1 METAG
6 QQARVLILKLAILGT
21 RGIPANYGGFETFAQ
36 ELSVR
41 LAARGHEVCVYGRSH
56 YVDRSLQEF
65 RGVKLCV
72 LPSVTNKYLETVV
85 HTSLSVFHALF
96 RGYDA
101 VLICNAAN
109 AFLCWIP
116 RLFGQKTA
124 LNVDGIER
132 LRKKWGLPGRLFYL
146 LGERLALLTPNR
158 IISDAEVIQDYYRTR
173 YGRDTSFIP
182 YGAAVEEVGN
192 TGILESLGLQ
202 PGRYMLYVSRLEP
215 ENNADLVI
223 RAYLGSGI
231 HEIPL
236 VMVGSAPYAEG
247 YLAELHRLADQGNVI
262 MPGAI
267 YGRSYHD
274 LLSHCTCYF
283 QGSEVG
289 GTHPALLEAMGAGAV
304 IVSHDTPENR
314 EVVGDTGLICS
325 FYDQDRLSN
334 IVSGIAGDY
343 PQFEEYGRKAK
354 ARVEK
359 FYSWD
364 NVTDQYESLFNEMVK
379 KPGDSSDPGEL
390 H

>member
-1 METAG
+1 M
-6 QQARVLILKLAILGT
+6 KLAILGT

-56 YVDRSLQEF
+56 YIDRGLQDF

-72 LPSVTNKYLETVV
+72 LPSIPNKYLDTIV

-96 RGYDA
+96 RKYDA

-116 RLFGQKTA
+116 RIAGQKTA

-132 LRKKWGLPGRLFYL
+132 LRKKWGLPGKLFYS

-158 IISDAEVIQDYYRTR
+158 IITDAEVIRDYYRSR
-173 YGRDTSFIP
+173 YGRDTIFIP
-182 YGAAVEEVGN
+182 YGASVEERVDSGV
-192 TGILESLGLQ
+192 LEKLGLE
-202 PGRYMLYVSRLEP
+202 PGRYLLYVSRLEP

-223 RAYLGSGI
+223 RAYLESGLQ
-231 HEIPL
+231 EIPL
-236 VMVGSAPYAEG
+236 VLVGDAPYAG
-247 YLAELHRLADQGNVI
+247 DYLAKLKKLADQGNII

-267 YGRSYHD
+267 YGSGYFD
-274 LLSHCTCYF
+274 LLSHCACYF

-304 IVSHDTPENR
+304 VVSHDTPENR
-314 EVVGDTGLICS
+314 EVLGETGIICD
-325 FYDQDRLSN
+325 FYDQAGLSN
-334 IVSGIAGDY
+334 IISGMAGGCSR
-343 PQFEEYGRKAK
+343 FAEYGRKAK
-354 ARVEK
+354 TRVKK
-359 FYSWD
+359 FYNWD
-364 NVTDQYESLFNEMVK
+364 RVTDQYENLFNEMVK
-379 KPGDSSDPGEL
+379 KPGDSTDTAEL
-390 H
+390 R

>member
-1 METAG
+1 
-6 QQARVLILKLAILGT
+6 LKIAIIGT

-41 LAARGHEVCVYGRSH
+41 LAARGHEVWVYGRSH
-56 YVDRSLQEF
+56 YIDRNLREF
-65 RGVKLCV
+65 RDVKLCV
-72 LPSVTNKYLETVV
+72 LPSVTNKYLDTVA

-101 VLICNAAN
+101 VLVCNAAN
-109 AFLCWIP
+109 AFLCWVT

-146 LGERLALLTPNR
+146 LGERLALLAPNR
-158 IISDAEVIQDYYRTR
+158 IISDARVIQDYYRDR
-173 YGRDTSFIP
+173 YGKNTVFIP
-182 YGAAVEEVGN
+182 YGAAVEEVEN
-192 TGILESLGLQ
+192 TGILDSLGLQ
-202 PGRYMLYVSRLEP
+202 EGKYLLYVSRLEP

-223 RAYLGSGI
+223 KAYLKSGI
-231 HEIPL
+231 KNIPL
-236 VMVGSAPYAEG
+236 VLVGSAPYAEG
-247 YLAELHRLADQGNVI
+247 YLAELRRLADQGNVI
-262 MPGAI
+262 LPGAI
-267 YGRSYHD
+267 YGDRYFD

-304 IVSHDTPENR
+304 VVSHDTPENR
-314 EVVGDTGLICS
+314 EVLGDAGLICS
-325 FYDQDRLSN
+325 FYDQDRLSS

-343 PQFEEYGRKAK
+343 FEYEEYGRKAK

-359 FYSWD
+359 FYSWHR
-364 NVTDQYESLFNEMVK
+364 VTDQYESLFNEMVK
-379 KPGDSSDPGEL
+379 KTGDSPDSGEL
-390 H
+390 R

>member
-1 METAG
+1 M
-6 QQARVLILKLAILGT
+6 KLAILGT

-56 YVDRSLQEF
+56 YINRELQDF

-72 LPSVTNKYLETVV
+72 LPSIPNKYLDTIV

-96 RGYDA
+96 RKYDA

-116 RLFGQKTA
+116 RIVGQKTA

-132 LRKKWGLPGRLFYL
+132 LRKKWGLPGKLFYS

-158 IISDAEVIQDYYRTR
+158 IITDAEVIRDYYRSR

-182 YGAAVEEVGN
+182 YGATVEDAGDSGV
-192 TGILESLGLQ
+192 LEKFGLE
-202 PGRYMLYVSRLEP
+202 PGRYLLYVSRLEP

-223 RAYLGSGI
+223 RAYLESGLQ
-231 HEIPL
+231 EIPL
-236 VMVGSAPYAEG
+236 VLVGDAPYAG
-247 YLAELHRLADQGNVI
+247 DYLAELRKLADQGNII

-267 YGRSYHD
+267 YGSGYFD
-274 LLSHCTCYF
+274 LLSHCACYF

-289 GTHPALLEAMGAGAV
+289 GTHPALLEAMGAGAAV
-304 IVSHDTPENR
+304 VSHDTPENR
-314 EVVGDTGLICS
+314 EVLGETGIICD
-325 FYDQDRLSN
+325 FYDQAGLSN
-334 IVSGIAGDY
+334 IISGMAGDRSR
-343 PQFEEYGRKAK
+343 FAEYGRKAK
-354 ARVEK
+354 TRVKEL
-359 FYSWD
+359 YNWD
-364 NVTDQYESLFNEMVK
+364 KVTDQYENLFNEMVK
-379 KPGDSSDPGEL
+379 KPGDSTDTAEL
-390 H
+390 R